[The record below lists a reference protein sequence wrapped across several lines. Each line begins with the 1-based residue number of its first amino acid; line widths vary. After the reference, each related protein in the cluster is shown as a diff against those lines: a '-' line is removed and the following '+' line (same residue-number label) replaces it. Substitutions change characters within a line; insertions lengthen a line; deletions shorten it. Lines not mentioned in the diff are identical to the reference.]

1 MSSDW
6 HAVSCRGSHL
16 SCGFE
21 SHRGHFLTLF
31 EQNRSP
37 PASTKRT
44 NQSRKELLFR
54 LHVWAVTGMVPAPSG
69 LAFLATHSCRRA
81 ASDAWYGVPTTLPT
95 LHPHRRRRPP
105 SPTRRQR
112 EARTRYPFR
121 QPQREEPRLAN
132 MTSTP
137 ARLPLP
143 RKRIASRLPR
153 RRQRTTVSSRPGSVT
168 ISFKN
173 GDLS

>member
-1 MSSDW
+1 MTSTPARLPLPRKRIASRLPRRRQRTTVSGRPGSVTISLRTATCPSGW
-6 HAVSCRGSHL
+6 HAVSCQCSHL
-16 SCGFE
+16 SCGFD
-21 SHRGHFLTLF
+21 SHREHFLTLF

-69 LAFLATHSCRRA
+69 LAFLATHSCRCA
-81 ASDAWYGVPTTLPT
+81 VSDAWYGVPTTLPT

-112 EARTRYPFR
+112 
-121 QPQREEPRLAN
+121 
-132 MTSTP
+132 
-137 ARLPLP
+137 
-143 RKRIASRLPR
+143 
-153 RRQRTTVSSRPGSVT
+153 
-168 ISFKN
+168 
-173 GDLS
+173 